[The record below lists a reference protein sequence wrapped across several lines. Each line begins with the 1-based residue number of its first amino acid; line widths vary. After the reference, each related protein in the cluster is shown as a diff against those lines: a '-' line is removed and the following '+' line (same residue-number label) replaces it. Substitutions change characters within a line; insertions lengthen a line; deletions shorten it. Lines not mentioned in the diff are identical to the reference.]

1 MEELSDI
8 NFLAV
13 IEGQDYE
20 KSLQK
25 IVSVFRLF
33 QVSIRMHRFCLDDE
47 FKQ

>member
-1 MEELSDI
+1 MDDLSDI

-25 IVSVFRLF
+25 IIS
-33 QVSIRMHRFCLDDE
+33 RFHSYKISYLDTI
-47 FKQ
+47 FHQNKLSYN